1 MGQPP
6 QLEETVRFSAI
17 ILSHHFLTE
26 RTYPVLI
33 IYHRHRAHTS
43 LHTLNLLSLLLERS
57 GTPQGCG
64 MRWLIASLS
73 PHQSASQLNKH
84 SFLSIRWALSD
95 NSYTPIPHNNQVA
108 RPEDAR
114 ERANKS
120 QLSSEVYSYNFA
132 VPLPSRQQITGRWD
146 IFGYNRCVRMSMT
159 SGMFPWPN
167 G

>member
-1 MGQPP
+1 M
-6 QLEETVRFSAI
+6 LK
-17 ILSHHFLTE
+17 
-26 RTYPVLI
+26 
-33 IYHRHRAHTS
+33 
-43 LHTLNLLSLLLERS
+43 RS
-57 GTPQGCG
+57 GTPEGCG

-120 QLSSEVYSYNFA
+120 QLPSEVYSFDFA
-132 VPLPSRQQITGRWD
+132 IALAYARQFCQIKISCAIIQAILREGGNHET
-146 IFGYNRCVRMSMT
+146 
-159 SGMFPWPN
+159 
-167 G
+167 